1 MIIIS
6 YFSNLPLQTN
16 PEFASKC
23 YNGCMSIQLAY
34 DLLILLG
41 LGLTG
46 WFVLAK
52 LRLPAAEV
60 LGPMVLIGTLRAL
73 QVEVPTSPD
82 FLFPTAQVFIGIF
95 VGSMLNRD
103 TVQEIK
109 PMALSALV
117 IIAWAVSVA
126 LIVGFLLARFSTL
139 DLYTAILS
147 ASMGGLPEITVIA
160 LASGASVA
168 VIIVMQMLRMV
179 GTVLLFPFILKIL
192 ENKEKKEN
200 NIPEVYSH
208 AAGTNPFI
216 EAKKTEIPDDQG
228 KNTSSVSM
236 LGQTLNRKNLNLLR
250 RTIKNSWKSTLTTL
264 TLAVTGGLLFN
275 LFGVPAGL
283 LIGSTTF
290 VAAVSV
296 AGFPVSSLS
305 PRLLSLLLV
314 FIGITVADNI
324 SPQTFITMADPD
336 FVIPI
341 LIATIFMFASS
352 FGIAWIIFRLT
363 GWDYPTSFLAAAP
376 GGFTIMTALA
386 VKHGRDPVKVS
397 MLHLCRLLSL
407 KLFIPFIFLY
417 LMSR

>member
-1 MIIIS
+1 
-6 YFSNLPLQTN
+6 
-16 PEFASKC
+16 
-23 YNGCMSIQLAY
+23 MSIQLAY
-34 DLLILLG
+34 DFLILLG

-73 QVEVPTSPD
+73 QFAVPTSPD

-95 VGSMLNRD
+95 VGSMVNRNI
-103 TVQEIK
+103 VQEIK
-109 PMALSALV
+109 PMALSALAIV
-117 IIAWAVSVA
+117 MWAVSVA
-126 LIVGFLLARFSTL
+126 LFVGFLLARFSTL

-168 VIIVMQMLRMV
+168 VIIVMQMLRIV

-192 ENKEKKEN
+192 ENKEKKGKRGSALT
-200 NIPEVYSH
+200 SH
-208 AAGTNPFI
+208 TAGTNPFI
-216 EAKKTEIPDDQG
+216 EAKKAELSHGQRQN
-228 KNTSSVSM
+228 KSLVSM
-236 LGQTLNRKNLNLLR
+236 LEQTLNRKNLNLLR
-250 RTIKNSWKSTLTTL
+250 RSIKNSWKSALATLI
-264 TLAVTGGLLFN
+264 LAVTGGLLFN
-275 LFGVPAGL
+275 MFGVPAGL
-283 LIGSTTF
+283 LIGSTIF
-290 VAAVSV
+290 VAASSV

-324 SPQTFITMADPD
+324 SPQTFITMADPN

-341 LIATIFMFASS
+341 LLATIFMFASS

-363 GWDYPTSFLAAAP
+363 GWDYPTTFLAAAP

-386 VKHGRDPVKVS
+386 VKHGHDPVRVS